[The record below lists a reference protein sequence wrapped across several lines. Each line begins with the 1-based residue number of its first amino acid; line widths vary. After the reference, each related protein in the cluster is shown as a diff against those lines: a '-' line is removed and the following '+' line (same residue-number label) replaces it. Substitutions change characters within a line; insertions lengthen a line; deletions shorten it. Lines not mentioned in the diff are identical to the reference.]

1 MLWVGLG
8 CSEVVEV
15 TESMG
20 NLDLQPNAVQE
31 IAAAVAE
38 LKRRDA
44 VREAKLKQ
52 RDAKLKQQD
61 EKLTQL
67 NAKFAVLKVKTANH
81 AGSRTAAE
89 FAKETMKDASDGRAT
104 LGIDKLLKH
113 SQQTS
118 MRHSIQPKDV
128 QEHLRVRW
136 AQFHSSRSRGFCSP
150 LLLFGASVGLHYIAG
165 HDGCRLRKRLPRTRC

>member
-1 MLWVGLG
+1 M
-8 CSEVVEV
+8 EV

-52 RDAKLKQQD
+52 RDAKLKQQLKQQD